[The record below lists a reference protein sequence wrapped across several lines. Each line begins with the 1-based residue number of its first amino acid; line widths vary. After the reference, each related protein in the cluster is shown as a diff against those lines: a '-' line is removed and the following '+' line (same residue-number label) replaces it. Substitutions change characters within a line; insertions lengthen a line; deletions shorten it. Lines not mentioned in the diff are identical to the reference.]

1 MAGLTKEQ
9 RDAKNAAETDVMSVA
24 MFRDEPEYAGG
35 PVLADVHADEV
46 TRWLDQGW
54 RVAESE

>member
-1 MAGLTKEQ
+1 MAGLTKEL
-9 RDAKNAAETDVMSVA
+9 RAEKDAAETDVTSVA
-24 MFRDEPEYAGG
+24 MFRDEPEHTGG

-54 RVAESE
+54 HVAESE

>member
-1 MAGLTKEQ
+1 MAGLTKVQ
-9 RDAKNAAETDVMSVA
+9 RVAKNAAETDVTSVA
-24 MFRDEPEYAGG
+24 MFRDEPEHTNG

-54 RVAESE
+54 RVEESE